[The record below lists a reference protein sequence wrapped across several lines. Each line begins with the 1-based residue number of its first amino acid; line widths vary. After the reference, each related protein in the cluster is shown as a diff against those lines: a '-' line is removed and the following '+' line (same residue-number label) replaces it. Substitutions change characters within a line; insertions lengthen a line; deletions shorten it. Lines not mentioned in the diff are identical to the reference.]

1 MMRGVGMRSDKTTGT
16 AVDIGFHATTVE
28 VMAIEKSFEGDK
40 LLPWWRNPLNIILIA
55 LVVLLGTIALGYRLG
70 ERTTVTAHNTVDSG
84 FLQDM
89 RIHHEQAV
97 AMSSIYL
104 NVAPNGNT
112 TLRTI
117 AREIMLD
124 QTLESGRMVQMLRFF
139 SESETNESDNVM
151 GWMGTPVP
159 LADMPGYATDNQ
171 MKQLSQLKDAAADT
185 FYITLMIAHHKGAL
199 HMAEYA
205 VKHGINSEV
214 KAFCESILTAQQG
227 EINELQK
234 IKVS

>member
-1 MMRGVGMRSDKTTGT
+1 MRSDKTTGT
-16 AVDIGFHATTVE
+16 AVDIETEATTV
-28 VMAIEKSFEGDK
+28 VQMAIEKSFEGDN

-55 LVVLLGTIALGYRLG
+55 IVVLLGTIALGYRLG
-70 ERTTVTAHNTVDSG
+70 QRTTIAAHNNVDTG

-104 NVAPNGNT
+104 NVAPNGNV

-117 AREIMLD
+117 ARGIMLD
-124 QTLESGRMVQMLRFF
+124 QALESGRMVQMLRTF
-139 SESETNESDNVM
+139 SESETNESDTVM

-159 LADMPGYATDNQ
+159 LADMPGYATDAQ
-171 MKQLSQLKDAAADT
+171 MKQLSQSKDAEADHL
-185 FYITLMIAHHKGAL
+185 YITLMVAHHKGAL

-205 VKHGINSEV
+205 QEHASNSEV
-214 KAFCESILTAQQG
+214 KLFCASILKAQQG
-227 EINELQK
+227 EIDELLRLDAA
-234 IKVS
+234 

>member
-1 MMRGVGMRSDKTTGT
+1 MRGIGMRSDKTTGT
-16 AVDIGFHATTVE
+16 AVDIGSDATTVA

-40 LLPWWRNPLNIILIA
+40 LLPWWRNPLNIILISF
-55 LVVLLGTIALGYRLG
+55 VVLLGTIALGYRLG
-70 ERTTVTAHNTVDSG
+70 QRTTIAAHNTVDTG

-124 QTLESGRMVQMLRFF
+124 QALESGRMVQMLRTF
-139 SESETNESDNVM
+139 SEAETNESDTVM

-159 LADMPGYATDNQ
+159 LAEMPGYATDAQ
-171 MKQLSQLKDAAADT
+171 MKQLSQLTDAAADRI
-185 FYITLMIAHHKGAL
+185 YITLMIAHHKGAI
-199 HMAEYA
+199 HMAEHA
-205 VKHGINSEV
+205 VSHAINSEV
-214 KAFCESILTAQQG
+214 KAFCESVLKAQQG
-227 EINELQK
+227 EINELERLT
-234 IKVS
+234 IS